1 MKSIKQTLLFGFL
14 IWLIPFLVALALYSI
29 HETNRPLFE
38 SIMPNAIAIST
49 VIFSVLY
56 FKKVNGNYLKEG
68 LLLGVVW
75 LIISIVID
83 LTMFMQG
90 PMKMGFAD
98 YLMDIGLT
106 YFIIPTITIGFGYI
120 KSLNE

>member
-1 MKSIKQTLLFGFL
+1 
-14 IWLIPFLVALALYSI
+14 
-29 HETNRPLFE
+29 
-38 SIMPNAIAIST
+38 
-49 VIFSVLY
+49 
-56 FKKVNGNYLKEG
+56 
-68 LLLGVVW
+68 LLGVVW